1 MDIASKIEDLF
12 GSLHTRIIHE
22 LSANPDMTVQTLLDK
37 LTGLP
42 LHVVEEQ

>member
-1 MDIASKIEDLF
+1 MDIARKIKGLF

-22 LSANPDMTVQTLLDK
+22 LTANPDMTVQTLLDK